1 MSRTHPPAVIAA
13 AVALPVA
20 LAVGVIAAAVIVKDD
35 GGAADGP
42 VVVGA
47 VPAPE
52 ASSPECTTLLAA
64 LPQRLGEDDRA
75 QLAEPAP
82 VGAAAWRGPESADP
96 IVLRCGIDRP
106 AEFDTAAALV
116 DVDGVQWLQISGAE
130 VGLSSTTWVAVD
142 RAVYV
147 GLTLPNGS
155 GPTPVQQVSAAV
167 RATLPA
173 TALDPAPVR

>member
-1 MSRTHPPAVIAA
+1 MSRTHPPAVLAA

-20 LAVGVIAAAVIVKDD
+20 LAVGVIAAAVIAKDD
-35 GGAADGP
+35 SAGDGP

-47 VPAPE
+47 IPAPE
-52 ASSPECTTLLAA
+52 ATSPECTSLLAA
-64 LPQRLGEDDRA
+64 LPQTLGDDERA
-75 QLAEPAP
+75 QLVQPAP
-82 VGAAAWRGPESADP
+82 AGAAAWQGPESADP
-96 IVLRCGIDRP
+96 VVLRCGIDRP

-116 DVDGVQWLQISGAE
+116 EVDGVQWLQISGAE

-147 GLTLPNGS
+147 GLTLPNGT
-155 GPTPVQQVSAAV
+155 GPTPVQEISSTV